1 MNTIDGN
8 ERDPWG
14 RDLPPHRHMTM
25 TEPRLEL
32 RPEWK
37 RLAFKE
43 MDSEVMVF
51 MTLLPYKGGRVGGGI
66 CFVS

>member
-1 MNTIDGN
+1 MVMREALEEGIF
-8 ERDPWG
+8 
-14 RDLPPHRHMTM
+14 LPTEHITM

-43 MDSEVMVF
+43 MDSEAMVF